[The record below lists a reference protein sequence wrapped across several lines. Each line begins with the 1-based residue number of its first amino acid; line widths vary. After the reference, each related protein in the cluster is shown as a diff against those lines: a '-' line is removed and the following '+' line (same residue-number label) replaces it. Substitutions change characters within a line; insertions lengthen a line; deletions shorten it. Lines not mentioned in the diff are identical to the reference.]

1 LSGLK
6 PRRESLASSV
16 EEKPGT
22 HSKVSMNASDVDH
35 TRDLKFASVVN
46 MVFHEANFI
55 VMAMIWK
62 IT

>member
-1 LSGLK
+1 
-6 PRRESLASSV
+6 V